1 MLIIFS
7 IFAIFENC
15 GHLTAK
21 ESLGTEEVARGN
33 RRAVVVFQFEC
44 RSDSLVVF
52 EDEPD
57 LTFCVWFA
65 AEVGQ
70 QTRGVKKNRKLQ
82 PFCGEFDIHVR
93 LS

>member
-1 MLIIFS
+1 
-7 IFAIFENC
+7 
-15 GHLTAK
+15 
-21 ESLGTEEVARGN
+21 LGTEEVARVN

-44 RSDSLVVF
+44 QSDSLVVF

-57 LTFCVWFA
+57 LTFCAWFA
-65 AEVGQ
+65 AEEGQ